1 MDNPRVITL
10 PKFDDNRGN
19 LSFIEEELHI
29 PFKIIRTYWVYDIP
43 GGQTRGGHAFKSQSE
58 FIIALSGSFDLSLND
73 SISATKYTLNR
84 SNVGLYIPPGYWREM
99 NNFSTNSVVLV
110 LSSAYYDEADY
121 IRDFESFKNFR
132 DGKK

>member
-1 MDNPRVITL
+1 MDNPRLITL

-58 FIIALSGSFDLSLND
+58 FIISLSGSFDLLLKD

-84 SNVGLYIPPGYWREM
+84 SNVGLYIPSGFWREM

-132 DGKK
+132 DGK